1 MNPPE
6 NSTGMVDGNDEA
18 DDVKADL
25 VSRLVKTGLS
35 IRESEAL
42 LTKHV
47 GRIETELA
55 ALLQLKADVWK
66 HKQSPLKPMPS
77 WIDYCEREVDI
88 RKFLIGNG
96 FLEPENFVG
105 IIGASYAGKS
115 TLSAQMSVR
124 FAIGDP
130 CFGVKVRK
138 PLRSIFFQAE
148 DSENKLIR
156 ISHLCRRMALTP
168 GERQLVAKN
177 TAVVTLQGVQ
187 DSDAIAEMER
197 YAEVFKP
204 DVIWVNPL
212 TSFLSKGVYDEVGL
226 NDFIRGSFPSILRKL
241 GCGGVLI
248 QHPPKPSGR
257 NSNEQTIYEL
267 QYFGAGMAAI
277 TNASRGSL
285 ILLPVEGDVFALCGG
300 KGFHELGW
308 VTDRIYLRRSLD
320 GEGNMLWEPC
330 DPAQAQE
337 ANEKRDKRFGGKKDG
352 SNGRQKFVPH
362 ERILKLFN
370 PTDKLLPEKV
380 FELVKKHIDRGTN
393 WSKNAMKQM
402 VHERRLVKTSVKHS
416 RGQSEVFYHLPT
428 ILEPAPEDGRPIFVN
443 NGDE

>member
-1 MNPPE
+1 MNTPE
-6 NSTGMVDGNDEA
+6 ISTGEPGGNGDQAAE
-18 DDVKADL
+18 VKTDL

-42 LTKHV
+42 LSKHV
-47 GRIETELA
+47 AHFEMQLEA
-55 ALLQLKADVWK
+55 AVRFNPLVPK
-66 HKQSPLKPMPS
+66 HDPKPLKPMPS
-77 WIDYCEREVDI
+77 WIDYCDKEIDD
-88 RKFLIGNG
+88 RKFLIGHG

-105 IIGASYAGKS
+105 LIGASYAGKS

-130 CFGVKVRK
+130 CFGVKVKR

-197 YAEVFKP
+197 HAEAFKP

-226 NDFIRGSFPSILRKL
+226 NDFIRGSFPEILRKL

-285 ILLPVEGDVFALCGG
+285 ILLPIEGDVFALCGG

-308 VTDRIYLRRSLD
+308 ESDRIHLRRSLD
-320 GEGNMLWEPC
+320 PEGNMLWEQCEP
-330 DPAQAQE
+330 DQAKE
-337 ANEKRDKRFGGKKDG
+337 ANDKRDRRIGKTNG
-352 SNGRQKFVPH
+352 SSRGKFVSH
-362 ERILKLFN
+362 DQLLKLLR
-370 PTDKLLPEKV
+370 PAEKYSPDKIIQ
-380 FELVKKHIDRGTN
+380 LVKKDLNKGKD
-393 WSKNAMKQM
+393 WSKAALRELGREGK
-402 VHERRLVKTSVKHS
+402 LAKTEIPNPK
-416 RGQSEVFYHLPT
+416 GQAFVLYHLPT
-428 ILEPAPEDGRPIFVN
+428 ILEPATEGEDSSEG
-443 NGDE
+443 